1 MYHWGFYDA
10 PTVGWCSADPE
21 VIRPQIVRP
30 QRFRVTYA
38 RRKFVVFSLPKT
50 KMLPRRH
57 HAAYLIN

>member
-30 QRFRVTYA
+30 QRFRVLTPGE
-38 RRKFVVFSLPKT
+38 KFVVFSLPKT
-50 KMLPRRH
+50 KMLPECR
-57 HAAYLIN
+57 HAAYLIS